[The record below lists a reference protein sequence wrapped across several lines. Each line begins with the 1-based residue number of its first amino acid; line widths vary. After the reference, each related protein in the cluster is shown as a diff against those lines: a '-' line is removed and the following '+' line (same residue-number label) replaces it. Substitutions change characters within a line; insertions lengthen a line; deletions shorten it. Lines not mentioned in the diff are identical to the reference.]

1 MRINIVF
8 SDVAWKSLNKKGEEL
23 CGDKVVTVRT
33 ADSTIAVLA
42 DGLGSG
48 VKANILA
55 TLTSTICATMVREG
69 ASVADVVSTIVNT
82 LPVCSVRKVAYAT
95 FSILEIKDSGEGYL
109 AEFDN
114 PFCIYIRDGQRME
127 FKCEY
132 NEYSG
137 KGVYETRFQALP
149 GDVIT
154 IVSDGV
160 IYAGVGESLNFG
172 WTWEHVVKWL
182 LNATALDMSAPRL
195 AAALSDTV
203 NDLYMKKPGDD
214 STVLVAEVTPHRVV
228 NMLAGPPKEKA
239 DDERMVR
246 DYMRSQGKKVICGGT
261 SANIVARVLNR
272 KIRTSLTYSDPSIPP
287 IGFIEGVDLVTEG
300 VLTLTRTLDILQE
313 YCEKDAD
320 SYYFHRID
328 EENGAA
334 MLARLLLEDCT
345 HLKLF
350 IGTAINPAHQ
360 NPNLPADLSIK
371 LKLIDRLA
379 ELMVRLGKRVDKTFY

>member
-1 MRINIVF
+1 MSVHI
-8 SDVAWKSLNKKGEEL
+8 DVAWKSLNKKGEEL

-154 IVSDGV
+154 IVSAGV
-160 IYAGVGESLNFG
+160 IYAGVGESLNIG

>member
-1 MRINIVF
+1 MSVHI
-8 SDVAWKSLNKKGEEL
+8 DVAWKSLNKKGEEL

-214 STVLVAEVTPHRVV
+214 STVLVVEVTPHRVV

>member
-1 MRINIVF
+1 MSVHI
-8 SDVAWKSLNKKGEEL
+8 DVAWKSLNKKGEEL

-109 AEFDN
+109 AEFDT

>member
-1 MRINIVF
+1 MSVHI
-8 SDVAWKSLNKKGEEL
+8 DVAWKSLNKKGEEL

-114 PFCIYIRDGQRME
+114 PFCIYIRDGQRMD

-272 KIRTSLTYSDPSIPP
+272 KIRTSLPYSDPSIPP

>member
-1 MRINIVF
+1 MSVHI
-8 SDVAWKSLNKKGEEL
+8 DVAWKSLNKKGEEL

-379 ELMVRLGKRVDKTFY
+379 ELMVRLGKRVDKT

>member
-1 MRINIVF
+1 MSVHI
-8 SDVAWKSLNKKGEEL
+8 DVAWKSLNKKGEEL

-203 NDLYMKKPGDD
+203 NDLYIKKPGDD

>member
-1 MRINIVF
+1 MSVHI
-8 SDVAWKSLNKKGEEL
+8 DVAWKSLNKKGEEL

-334 MLARLLLEDCT
+334 MLARLLLEACT

>member
-1 MRINIVF
+1 MSVHI
-8 SDVAWKSLNKKGEEL
+8 DVAWKSLNKKGEEL

-360 NPNLPADLSIK
+360 NPNLPADLRSEE
-371 LKLIDRLA
+371 RR
-379 ELMVRLGKRVDKTFY
+379 VGKECRSRWSPYH

>member
-1 MRINIVF
+1 MSVHI
-8 SDVAWKSLNKKGEEL
+8 DVAWKSLNKKGEEL

-137 KGVYETRFQALP
+137 KGVYETHFQALP
-149 GDVIT
+149 GDIIT

-172 WTWEHVVKWL
+172 WTWDHVVKWL

-379 ELMVRLGKRVDKTFY
+379 ELMVRLGKRVDQTFY

>member
-1 MRINIVF
+1 MSVHI
-8 SDVAWKSLNKKGEEL
+8 DVAWKSLNKKGEEL

-149 GDVIT
+149 DDVIT

>member
-1 MRINIVF
+1 MSVHI
-8 SDVAWKSLNKKGEEL
+8 DVAWKSLNKKGEEL

-182 LNATALDMSAPRL
+182 LNATALD
-195 AAALSDTV
+195 
-203 NDLYMKKPGDD
+203 N

>member
-1 MRINIVF
+1 MSVHI
-8 SDVAWKSLNKKGEEL
+8 DVAWKSLNKKGEEL

-246 DYMRSQGKKVICGGT
+246 DYVRSQGKKVICGGT

>member
-1 MRINIVF
+1 MSVHI
-8 SDVAWKSLNKKGEEL
+8 DVAWKSLNKKGEEL

-172 WTWEHVVKWL
+172 WTWDHVVKWL

-214 STVLVAEVTPHRVV
+214 STVLVAEVTAHKVV
-228 NMLAGPPKEKA
+228 NMLAGPPKDKA

-328 EENGAA
+328 EQNGAS

-371 LKLIDRLA
+371 LKLIDHLA
-379 ELMVRLGKRVDKTFY
+379 ELMEKLGKRVDKTFY

>member
-1 MRINIVF
+1 MSVHI
-8 SDVAWKSLNKKGEEL
+8 DVAWKNLNKKGEEL

-182 LNATALDMSAPRL
+182 LNATALDMSAPRR

>member
-1 MRINIVF
+1 MSVHI
-8 SDVAWKSLNKKGEEL
+8 DVAWKSLNKKGEEL

-82 LPVCSVRKVAYAT
+82 LPVCSVRKVAYST

>member
-1 MRINIVF
+1 MSVHI
-8 SDVAWKSLNKKGEEL
+8 DVAWKSLNKKGEEL

-360 NPNLPADLSIK
+360 NPNLPADLSIT

>member
-1 MRINIVF
+1 MSVHI
-8 SDVAWKSLNKKGEEL
+8 DVAWKSLNKKGEEL

-287 IGFIEGVDLVTEG
+287 LGFIEGVDLVTEG

>member
-1 MRINIVF
+1 MSVHI
-8 SDVAWKSLNKKGEEL
+8 DVAWKSLNKKGEEL

-114 PFCIYIRDGQRME
+114 PFCIYIRDGQRMD

-203 NDLYMKKPGDD
+203 NDPYMKKPGDD

>member
-1 MRINIVF
+1 M
-8 SDVAWKSLNKKGEEL
+8 
-23 CGDKVVTVRT
+23 
-33 ADSTIAVLA
+33 
-42 DGLGSG
+42 
-48 VKANILA
+48 
-55 TLTSTICATMVREG
+55 
-69 ASVADVVSTIVNT
+69 
-82 LPVCSVRKVAYAT
+82 CSVRKVAYAT

>member
-1 MRINIVF
+1 MSVHI
-8 SDVAWKSLNKKGEEL
+8 DVAWKSLNKKGEEL

-82 LPVCSVRKVAYAT
+82 LPVCSVHKVAYAT

>member
-1 MRINIVF
+1 MSVHI
-8 SDVAWKSLNKKGEEL
+8 DVAWKSLNKKGEEL

-95 FSILEIKDSGEGYL
+95 YSIQEIKDSGEGYL

-360 NPNLPADLSIK
+360 NPNLPL
-371 LKLIDRLA
+371 
-379 ELMVRLGKRVDKTFY
+379 T

>member
-1 MRINIVF
+1 MAHDAFKHSVWLSNR
-8 SDVAWKSLNKKGEEL
+8 E
-23 CGDKVVTVRT
+23 
-33 ADSTIAVLA
+33 
-42 DGLGSG
+42 GLG
-48 VKANILA
+48 LA
-55 TLTSTICATMVREG
+55 VYNCGFQRCSPGHTWGPAVR
-69 ASVADVVSTIVNT
+69 DHFLIH
-82 LPVCSVRKVAYAT
+82 
-95 FSILEIKDSGEGYL
+95 
-109 AEFDN
+109 
-114 PFCIYIRDGQRME
+114 YIT
-127 FKCEY
+127 
-132 NEYSG
+132 SG

>member
-1 MRINIVF
+1 MSVHI
-8 SDVAWKSLNKKGEEL
+8 DVAWKSLNKKGEEL

-33 ADSTIAVLA
+33 ADSTSAVLA
-42 DGLGSG
+42 DGRGSG

>member
-1 MRINIVF
+1 MSVHI
-8 SDVAWKSLNKKGEEL
+8 DVAWKSLNKKGEEL

-228 NMLAGPPKEKA
+228 NMLAWPPKEKA

>member
-1 MRINIVF
+1 MSVHI
-8 SDVAWKSLNKKGEEL
+8 DVAWKSLNKKGEEL

-114 PFCIYIRDGQRME
+114 PFCIYIRDGQRMD

-137 KGVYETRFQALP
+137 KGVYETRSQALP

>member
-1 MRINIVF
+1 MSVHI
-8 SDVAWKSLNKKGEEL
+8 DVAWKSLNKKGEEL

-114 PFCIYIRDGQRME
+114 PFCIYIRDEQRME

>member
-1 MRINIVF
+1 MSVHI
-8 SDVAWKSLNKKGEEL
+8 DVAWKSLNKKGEEL

-203 NDLYMKKPGDD
+203 NDLYMKTPGDD

>member
-1 MRINIVF
+1 MSVHI
-8 SDVAWKSLNKKGEEL
+8 DVAWKSLNKKGEEL

-82 LPVCSVRKVAYAT
+82 LPVCSVRNVAYAT

>member
-1 MRINIVF
+1 MSVHI
-8 SDVAWKSLNKKGEEL
+8 DVAWKSLNKKGEEL

-82 LPVCSVRKVAYAT
+82 LPVCSARKVAYAT

>member
-1 MRINIVF
+1 MSVHI
-8 SDVAWKSLNKKGEEL
+8 DVAWKSLNKKGEEL

-114 PFCIYIRDGQRME
+114 TFCIYIRDGQRME

>member
-1 MRINIVF
+1 MSVHI
-8 SDVAWKSLNKKGEEL
+8 DVAWKSLNQKGEEL

-114 PFCIYIRDGQRME
+114 PFCIYIRDGQRMD

>member
-1 MRINIVF
+1 MSVHI
-8 SDVAWKSLNKKGEEL
+8 DVAWKSLNKKGEEL

-203 NDLYMKKPGDD
+203 NVLYMKKPGDD